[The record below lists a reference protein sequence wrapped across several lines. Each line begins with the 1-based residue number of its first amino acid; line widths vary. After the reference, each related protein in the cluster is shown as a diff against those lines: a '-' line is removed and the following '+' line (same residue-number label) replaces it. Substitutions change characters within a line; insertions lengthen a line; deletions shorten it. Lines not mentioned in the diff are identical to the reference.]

1 VKYLSQRILP
11 WTCLI
16 TASLL
21 LGGCEKIQALLPA
34 RSSPSGAP
42 AEKPAAPAQS
52 AATNAG
58 SAAPAGS
65 AGPTAPVGPPVSV
78 TLVTAKA
85 RSLPVLLEVTGTVVP
100 VASVDVRPQV
110 SSVVTQVHVREGQF
124 VRAGELLFTLDSRS
138 DEANVAKMRAQMAK
152 DEAALADAKRQFA
165 RSRELLEKNF
175 VSQGAVDT
183 SQSLVNAQTAAVGA
197 DRAAVDAALVTLD
210 FARVRAPSA
219 GRLGAIAVFPGSAV
233 QANQTSLVTLTQLDP
248 INVSFNVPQR
258 YLGDLLLALNSGAA
272 KVNASLPDTPGK
284 LVGRLQFVD
293 NAVDAGSG
301 TIKVKARFENR
312 ESRLWP
318 GAFATVSLTLRTLD
332 DAIVIPQASVIQS
345 ARGPIVYVVDAGKAA
360 SRPVTVIAAQG
371 DDAAVSG
378 LKAGERIVLD
388 GRQNLRPGSAVVERS
403 REGGPVRG
411 GNGAPGSAKASP

>member
-1 VKYLSQRILP
+1 MKYLSQRILP

-34 RSSPSGAP
+34 RISPSGAP

-65 AGPTAPVGPPVSV
+65 AGPTAPGGPPVSV

-152 DEAALADAKRQFA
+152 DEAALADAKRQLA
-165 RSRELLEKNF
+165 RSRE
-175 VSQGAVDT
+175 
-183 SQSLVNAQTAAVGA
+183 
-197 DRAAVDAALVTLD
+197 
-210 FARVRAPSA
+210 
-219 GRLGAIAVFPGSAV
+219 
-233 QANQTSLVTLTQLDP
+233 
-248 INVSFNVPQR
+248 
-258 YLGDLLLALNSGAA
+258 
-272 KVNASLPDTPGK
+272 
-284 LVGRLQFVD
+284 
-293 NAVDAGSG
+293 
-301 TIKVKARFENR
+301 
-312 ESRLWP
+312 
-318 GAFATVSLTLRTLD
+318 
-332 DAIVIPQASVIQS
+332 
-345 ARGPIVYVVDAGKAA
+345 
-360 SRPVTVIAAQG
+360 
-371 DDAAVSG
+371 
-378 LKAGERIVLD
+378 
-388 GRQNLRPGSAVVERS
+388 
-403 REGGPVRG
+403 
-411 GNGAPGSAKASP
+411 